1 MGHTTI
7 DQSLLRQCVTV
18 GFVSWEDQ
26 ILFHFILQKESQYPL
41 LGTFKMP
48 LIVSILLAGIHKQ
61 QNLNCGHQAVSCATT
76 KQPNYR
82 P

>member
-26 ILFHFILQKESQYPL
+26 ILFHLILQKESQYPL

-48 LIVSILLAGIHKQ
+48 LIVSIPLAGIHKQ
-61 QNLNCGHQAVSCATT
+61 QNLNCGLNVLCSMLHL
-76 KQPNYR
+76 N
-82 P
+82 